1 MSEHQHSI
9 RVRYA
14 ETDQMGVAH
23 HAAYV
28 PWFEEARIEWLRARG
43 RSYRQ
48 LEIEGEFMPVI
59 EMTVRYRRS
68 LRFDDQASLF
78 TTVVASGPSRLCFA
92 TRIMHGETLC
102 AEATVTVAAVD
113 AAGKPRRIPADL
125 LPH

>member
-1 MSEHQHSI
+1 MNEHQHAI

-48 LEIEGEFMPVI
+48 LETEGLFMPVI
-59 EMTVRYRRS
+59 ELSVRYRRS
-68 LRFDDQASLF
+68 LRFDDQATMF
-78 TTVVASGPSRLCFA
+78 TIAIATGPSRLCFS
-92 TRIMHGETLC
+92 TRIVHGEVTC

-113 AAGKPRRIPADL
+113 ATGKPRRIPADL
-125 LPH
+125 LPS

>member
-48 LEIEGEFMPVI
+48 LEIEGVFMPVI

-92 TRIMHGETLC
+92 TRIMHGEALC

-113 AAGKPRRIPADL
+113 AAGKPRRMPADL
-125 LPH
+125 QPH